1 MKRPTRGSAELAL
14 RIAEDEAERCLAVK
28 QFGSLKFAPAT
39 IDTKDSL
46 FGLWGKICERLHL
59 ESLPV
64 TERSINE
71 VTAILRASGYRAA
84 MAYVYEAKTRHA
96 QEGHEWNDRLQ
107 MALTDAKRAAKRALG
122 PPTRAEEIRPEWW
135 SQVAVKCG
143 KEPREIEFEA
153 DEPAGGLRVW
163 VLATKFLLRET
174 ELAGLTVDSDG
185 IHLDRTAMTV
195 SLHLDPTAK
204 GTWRTLACSCGKKH
218 PSVCPYHTGLDLVNL
233 QLRAH
238 RLTRQDEA
246 KGKGYPLI
254 GRLDNAKAF
263 VEKEKMISHAKKF
276 GTLVS
281 RVAQEA
287 KELDIE
293 RVRALCKK
301 IWCEGPGET
310 RHSADCNTMDGKAL
324 LKCNAAV
331 RGRCLV

>member
-1 MKRPTRGSAELAL
+1 MAL

-28 QFGSLKFAPAT
+28 QFGSLKLAPAT

-84 MAYVYEAKTRHA
+84 MAYVYEAKTRHVR
-96 QEGHEWNDRLQ
+96 EGHEWNDRLQ
-107 MALTDAKRAAKRALG
+107 MALADAKRAAKRALG

-185 IHLDRTAMTV
+185 IHLDRAAMTV
-195 SLHLDPTAK
+195 SLHLTVQKTDPTAK
-204 GTWRTLACSCGKKH
+204 GKWRTLACSCGKKH
-218 PSVCPYHTGLDLVNL
+218 PSVCPYHTSLDLVNL
-233 QLRAH
+233 QLRAL